1 MRPMPHGMP
10 RRLDLPETKMNKLK
24 ISTRVILLVGFLG
37 VLLVA
42 VGGVGLHGIAA
53 SNAAL
58 KTVYEDRTVPTGQLG
73 RIEAMLL
80 SNRLAIVTALVTPTP
95 EMIAASTATVER
107 NIAAVTQVLTV
118 YMATFLTPEEE
129 RLARQFAE
137 NRKRFVQEGLKP
149 TLAALK
155 ANDLEEARRL
165 AVEKVRPLYEPMEKG
180 IGALGALQL
189 GEARKEYAA
198 AVARYETIRLVALTS
213 IAAGLSLGGLLGFA
227 LVRSLSRQ
235 LGAEP
240 DEVLAVTRAIARS
253 DLTSEISVRK
263 GAEDSIMAGM
273 ATMQRA
279 LAEVVGQVRA
289 SSDSIATGSAHIAAG
304 NADLSQRTE
313 KQACNL
319 QQTAGSMEQLTSTV
333 KQNAD
338 TARQASQLAS
348 GASQAASQGGR
359 VVGQVVGTMQDISAS
374 SRKIADIVGV
384 IDGIAFQ
391 TNILALN
398 AAVEAARAGEQGRG
412 FAVVASEVRSLA
424 QRSAAAA
431 REIKTLI
438 GESVEKVE
446 TGARLVDDAGRSMD
460 DIVAQVRR
468 VTDLIAEISSAG
480 IEQGAG
486 IGRVGDAVAQLDHAT
501 QQNAA
506 LVEESAAA
514 ADSLAQQAARLA
526 EVVGMF
532 RLARGEA
539 HHVIAQVRQASRA
552 APAATGPAKPFAGT
566 TTAPTGR
573 IDGDWEAF

>member
-1 MRPMPHGMP
+1 
-10 RRLDLPETKMNKLK
+10 MNKLK
-24 ISTRVILLVGFLG
+24 ISTRVVLLVGFLG

-42 VGGVGLHGIAA
+42 VGGVGLYGIAA

-58 KTVYEDRTVPTGQLG
+58 KTVYEDRTIPTGQLG

-107 NIAAVTQVLTV
+107 NIAAVTQVWAA

-263 GAEDSIMAGM
+263 GAGDSIMAGM

-319 QQTAGSMEQLTSTV
+319 QQTASSMEQLTSTV

-338 TARQASQLAS
+338 TALQASQLAS

-359 VVGQVVGTMQDISAS
+359 VVGQVVGTMQEISAS

-539 HHVIAQVRQASRA
+539 RHVIAQVRQASRA
-552 APAATGPAKPFAGT
+552 AAVADQPLRPVVRTAAAPADKA
-566 TTAPTGR
+566 
-573 IDGDWEAF
+573 DGDWEAF